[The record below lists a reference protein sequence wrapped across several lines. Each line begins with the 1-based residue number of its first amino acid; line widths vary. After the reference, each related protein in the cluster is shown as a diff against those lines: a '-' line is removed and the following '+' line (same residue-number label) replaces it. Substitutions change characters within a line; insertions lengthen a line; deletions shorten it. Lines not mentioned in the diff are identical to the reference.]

1 MTDSHASLPGDCR
14 TDRSRTRR
22 ERAKFFNDF
31 DRAPFFATA
40 VASLCSSTNTYAEY
54 VDAIRRLGKQTIE
67 SVIKRRTIKV
77 GISIAT
83 LARTGALTSAIDVSL
98 SAHAPAA
105 SARSVRCQL
114 WLGKRRH
121 ILTFFVVSAV
131 SAVSS
136 SLQSLA
142 WAQ

>member
-1 MTDSHASLPGDCR
+1 MIAADGRGRPQPLACLAAAGILEQQHATQHDGGR
-14 TDRSRTRR
+14 ASR
-22 ERAKFFNDF
+22 
-31 DRAPFFATA
+31 
-40 VASLCSSTNTYAEY
+40 
-54 VDAIRRLGKQTIE
+54 
-67 SVIKRRTIKV
+67 
-77 GISIAT
+77 
-83 LARTGALTSAIDVSL
+83 
-98 SAHAPAA
+98 
-105 SARSVRCQL
+105 QL